1 MMPVM
6 KLIIFY
12 LLTIF
17 IGCAIFLGINQYGL
31 NMFGNVVV
39 QTGAQNYSRMTS
51 LGNVL
56 LALVSII
63 IVARTCGYLF
73 KKINQPAVMGE
84 VIGGIILG
92 PSLLGKFAPAL
103 TATLIPPS
111 TLPYLNVV
119 AQIGIILYMFLV
131 GLELD
136 LKELK
141 KSAHTTFIISHSSI
155 LLPFILGSF
164 LALYIFK
171 DMAPENISFTNFA
184 LFIGVSMSIT
194 AFPVLARILADKKMT
209 KTSIGSLALTCAAI
223 DDVTA
228 WCLLAFVVSS
238 AQATMGNAFM
248 TYIYMAIY
256 IAVMFILVRPVLSKW
271 VHKLSDARKFTTD
284 KVAFFLVAIL
294 VSALLTEYI
303 GIHAIFGAFL
313 LGVIIPHDSFAA
325 MDLDN
330 KLQDVVRVLFLPAFF
345 AYTGMKTQIGLM
357 ETANDWIICLVIILV
372 ATLGKLGGTLI
383 SAKLLKHSWR
393 DSLILGVLMNT
404 RGLVELIVLNVG
416 LDLGIIGPRL
426 FTMLVIMAVV
436 TTFMTGPL
444 LSYFSRENDSASLK
458 KDS

>member
-1 MMPVM
+1 M

-12 LLTIF
+12 LITII
-17 IGCAIFLGINQYGL
+17 IGCAIFLGINQHGL
-31 NMFGNVVV
+31 NLFGHIDV
-39 QTGAQNYSRMTS
+39 QASGQAMSRMSS

-56 LALVSII
+56 LALVTII
-63 IVARTCGYLF
+63 VVARTCGYLF
-73 KKINQPAVMGE
+73 NKIHQPAVMGE

-92 PSLLGKFAPAL
+92 PSLLGRFAPNL
-103 TATLIPPS
+103 IMFLIPPT
-111 TLPYLNVV
+111 TLPYLNIV

-136 LKELK
+136 LKDLK

-155 LLPFILGSF
+155 LLPFILGSV
-164 LALYIFK
+164 LALFIFK
-171 DMAPENISFTNFA
+171 DMAPENVSFTNFA
-184 LFIGVSMSIT
+184 LFMGVSMSIT

-209 KTSIGSLALTCAAI
+209 KTSLGKLALTCAAI

-228 WCLLAFVVSS
+228 WCLLALVVSS
-238 AQATMGNAFM
+238 AQSTIANAFM
-248 TYIYMAIY
+248 TYVYMAVY
-256 IAVMFILVRPVLSKW
+256 ILAMFFIIRPILTKW
-271 VHKLSDARKFTTD
+271 VLRLSDARKFTTD

-294 VSALLTEYI
+294 VSALLTEVI

-313 LGVIIPHDSFAA
+313 LGVITPHDSFAA
-325 MDLDN
+325 LDLEH
-330 KLQDVVRVLFLPAFF
+330 KLQDVVRILFLPAFF

-357 ETANDWIICLVIILV
+357 ESTQDWILVLIIIFI
-372 ATLGKLGGTLI
+372 ATLGKLGGTFI

-393 DSLILGVLMNT
+393 DSFLLGILMNT

-416 LDLGIIGPRL
+416 LDLGIISPRL

-444 LSYFSRENDSASLK
+444 LTYFSRQNDTLSI
-458 KDS
+458 